1 MITIIIAD
9 DHTVFRQ
16 GMKLLL
22 SSDERFQLIGEAK
35 NGREALELIREL
47 SPEVAVLDFSMPR
60 PDGIEVIT
68 QALALRSSTR
78 CIILSMKDDL
88 QTVRRSLDAGAR
100 GYLLK
105 EAAFAEIADAIVRV
119 AAGKIYLGAFQESLD
134 ISTPKTG
141 CKLTNREEEILRQV
155 ALGLTSRQ
163 IADNICL
170 SHRTVETHRFNI
182 MEKLDIHTSA
192 GLTLY
197 AREKGLV

>member
-1 MITIIIAD
+1 
-9 DHTVFRQ
+9 
-16 GMKLLL
+16 MKLLL